1 MAFKTAQTASEA
13 FSLAKNLASGV
24 KATAQSSAAQFAN
37 TTNRDA
43 VLGLA
48 TILRQHRVALATC
61 SAVPGVL
68 QYAKDQYDDQAYNIG
83 AEFTAMLG
91 AIDAVI
97 AEIHTSFPVDNSGGE
112 LKEKVLNADGSITM
126 RTFTAAQ
133 LANVRT
139 LLQTLDGAIS
149 S

>member
-13 FSLAKNLASGV
+13 FSLAKNLAAGV
-24 KATAQSSAAQFAN
+24 KALAQSHAAAFAS
-37 TTNRDA
+37 TTNRDM
-43 VLGLA
+43 VLSMVVLLRQYRVGLA
-48 TILRQHRVALATC
+48 AA

-68 QYAKDQYDDQAYNIG
+68 QYAKDQYDDQNYNIG
-83 AEFTAMLG
+83 TEFTAMLS

-97 AEIHTSFPVDNSGGE
+97 AEVHSAFPVDNTGGE
-112 LKEKVLNADGSITM
+112 VKERVLNADGSITL
-126 RTFTAAQ
+126 RTFTSAQ

-149 S
+149 A

>member
-1 MAFKTAQTASEA
+1 
-13 FSLAKNLASGV
+13 
-24 KATAQSSAAQFAN
+24 
-37 TTNRDA
+37 
-43 VLGLA
+43 
-48 TILRQHRVALATC
+48 
-61 SAVPGVL
+61 
-68 QYAKDQYDDQAYNIG
+68 
-83 AEFTAMLG
+83 MLG